1 MLGAKLI
8 FERNVMPT
16 IISQKNLDRKLLL
29 MNKKLKSVVTLI

>member
-8 FERNVMPT
+8 FVRNVTST
-16 IISQKNLDRKLLL
+16 IISQQNLDRKLLL